1 MAQIIFDE
9 QPSLYIEQETCK
21 MLMPDMHYHNTCEL
35 YYILEGGR
43 EYFIEDKFFT
53 THKGDFVYIPAEML
67 HRTDGQL
74 TTRILTYVST
84 GFMEKFFTKAMEG
97 TILPHEPF
105 VFRPEESLSEEFDG
119 MLVELYTKY
128 RAHIDDPSG
137 KDDTVIAGLLFKILF
152 FCATEKNTY
161 VEQPFPDKRISSIV
175 QYINRNFAQI
185 TSIEEIANH
194 FFLSKY
200 YLCHMFKA
208 SLGVPLITYLHTI
221 RIKAACEMIE
231 SGKYKIT
238 EIATKC
244 GFNTTPYFCKVFKD
258 EKGMTPSEYKL
269 SLKKDYNTYD
279 SVFQ

>member
-1 MAQIIFDE
+1 MSQIIFDE
-9 QPSLYIEQETCK
+9 QPSLCIEKETCK
-21 MLMPDMHYHNTCEL
+21 LLMPDMHYHNTYEL

-53 THKGDFVYIPAEML
+53 THKGDFIYIPCGML

-74 TTRILTYVST
+74 TTRILTYVGDQFISRY
-84 GFMEKFFTKAMEG
+84 FTKEMC
-97 TILPHEPF
+97 TVLFPDEPF
-105 VFRPEESLSEEFDG
+105 VFRPDEPVAEMFKEMFIELFSELGNSKENN
-119 MLVELYTKY
+119 V
-128 RAHIDDPSG
+128 G
-137 KDDTVIAGLLFKILF
+137 KDAARIAGLIFKIMF
-152 FCATEKNTY
+152 FATSEGNTY

-175 QYINRNFAQI
+175 QYINKNFAQI
-185 TSIEEIANH
+185 SSIEEIANR

-208 SLGVPLITYLHTI
+208 SLGVPLVTYLHTI

-258 EKGMTPSEYKL
+258 EKGRTPSEYKQ
-269 SLKKDYNTYD
+269 SIKKDYNTRAT
-279 SVFQ
+279 FLQ

>member
-1 MAQIIFDE
+1 MSQIIFDE
-9 QPSLYIEQETCK
+9 QPNLYIEKETCK
-21 MLMPDMHYHNTCEL
+21 ILMPDMHYHNTCEL

-74 TTRILTYVST
+74 TTRILTYVGDPFISRY
-84 GFMEKFFTKAMEG
+84 FTKEMCN
-97 TILPHEPF
+97 TLFPTEPF
-105 VFRPEESLSEEFDG
+105 VFRPEESKADIFNN
-119 MLVELYTKY
+119 MFIELFAELGNSKKNATK
-128 RAHIDDPSG
+128 
-137 KDDTVIAGLLFKILF
+137 KDAVRVAGLLFKIMF
-152 FCATEKNTY
+152 FATNERNTY
-161 VEQPFPDKRISSIV
+161 VEQPFPDKRISPIV
-175 QYINRNFAQI
+175 QYINKNFAQI
-185 TSIEEIANH
+185 GSIEEIANR

-258 EKGMTPSEYKL
+258 EKGITPSEYRQ
-269 SLKKDYNTYD
+269 SLKKDYNIHTE
-279 SVFQ
+279 FLQ

>member
-1 MAQIIFDE
+1 MSQIIYDE
-9 QPSLYIEQETCK
+9 QPSFYIEKETCK
-21 MLMPDMHYHNTCEL
+21 MLMPDMHYHNTYEL

-53 THKGDFVYIPAEML
+53 TYKGDFIYIPAGML

-74 TTRILTYVST
+74 TTRILTYVNKEFT
-84 GFMEKFFTKAMEG
+84 DRFFTKAM
-97 TILPHEPF
+97 TAKILPDEPF
-105 VFRPEESLSEEFDG
+105 VFRAEETLVGEFQG
-119 MLVELYTKY
+119 MFVELFSKY
-128 RAHIDDPSG
+128 RAYIEDPKKIDE
-137 KDDTVIAGLLFKILF
+137 TVLAGLLFKIMF
-152 FCATEKNTY
+152 FVTMSKNTY
-161 VEQPFPDKRISSIV
+161 IEQPFPDKRISLIV
-175 QYINRNFAQI
+175 QYINKNFAQI
-185 TSIEEIANH
+185 SSIEEIANH

-208 SLGVPLITYLHTI
+208 SLGVPLVTYLHTI

-258 EKGMTPSEYKL
+258 EKGITPSEYRQ
-269 SLKKDYNTYD
+269 SLKSNYSTYD
-279 SVFQ
+279 SIFQ

>member
-1 MAQIIFDE
+1 MSQIIFDE
-9 QPSLYIEQETCK
+9 QPSFYIEKETRK

-53 THKGDFVYIPAEML
+53 THKGDFVYIPAGML

-74 TTRILTYVST
+74 TTRILTYVT
-84 GFMEKFFTKAMEG
+84 PEFIERFFTKGMMSLL
-97 TILPHEPF
+97 LPDEPF
-105 VFRPEESLSEEFDG
+105 VFRPEESLVEDFDDMFSEIFS
-119 MLVELYTKY
+119 KY
-128 RAHIDDPSG
+128 RECIDNPDG
-137 KDDTVIAGLLFKILF
+137 KDDNILAGLLFKILF
-152 FCATEKNTY
+152 FSATKRNTY
-161 VEQPFPDKRISSIV
+161 VEQPFVDKRISSIV
-175 QYINRNFAQI
+175 QYINKNFAQI
-185 TSIEEIANH
+185 SSIEEIASR

-231 SGKYKIT
+231 SGNYKIT

-258 EKGMTPSEYKL
+258 EKGLTPSEYKR
-269 SLKKDYNTYD
+269 SYKKDYSTRAT
-279 SVFQ
+279 VLQ